1 MSISSI
7 PENWVPLRRHRFIV
21 DIADLPSYNVVSI
34 DMGDFDN
41 EDNGT
46 MKIKYHVSSGENLL
60 NKLTKL
66 VKVGNQQTLDL
77 KFLDSAGNIIEE
89 LNLLVKPKSVK
100 FSVLDYENTN
110 VMYAILELE
119 KDIVE

>member
-1 MSISSI
+1 MSIPPI
-7 PENWVPLRRHRFIV
+7 PESWVSLRRHRFIV
-21 DIADLPSYNVVSI
+21 NIADLPSYNVISI

-41 EDNGT
+41 EDSGT

-66 VKVGNQQTLDL
+66 VKAGNQQTLDL
-77 KFLDSAGNIIEE
+77 KFLDSVGNTIEQ
-89 LNLLVKPKSVK
+89 LDLLVKPKNVK
-100 FSVLDYENTN
+100 FSVLDYENTD

-119 KDIVE
+119 KEIIE